1 MRLPQAMNLAQI
13 AGLIG
18 GRVHGDS
25 SILVESVSPSPM
37 NAKAEDLAFVFEQ
50 KLVKK
55 LAQCKAIA
63 VVAPF
68 GTEVDYPE
76 RNIILVERPNLAI
89 QKVLT
94 ALAPKRFY
102 PEKGVH
108 ATAVIDPSVSLG
120 ADVAIG
126 PYVVI
131 GPKSKIGDRTIIM
144 AHCVIGGA
152 VEIGEDCLFH
162 PSCLIADY
170 TKIGKHCIFQ
180 QGASMGADGFA
191 YVTEKASNFEKN
203 IAGAKDFSEEAN
215 PLLKIPQIGTVVIED
230 NVEVG
235 SYATIDRATMGATV
249 IGQGT
254 KIDNLVM
261 VAHNNRLG
269 RECLIVGS
277 VSIGGSCT
285 IGDRAV
291 LGGGSNLSDHL
302 KLGNDAV
309 LSGGSGAMRN
319 IDAGEIHAGTPALP
333 ARETFAMFANLR
345 RLPRVSEDVKDL
357 KRRIALLEEQILGG
371 K

>member
-1 MRLPQAMNLAQI
+1 MRLPQAMNLGQI

-25 SILVESVSPSPM
+25 SITVESVSPSPL

-50 KLVKK
+50 KLVRK
-55 LAQCKAIA
+55 LALCKAIA

-68 GTEVDYPE
+68 GTEVDFPD
-76 RNIILVERPNLAI
+76 RNMILVERPNLAI
-89 QKVLT
+89 QRVLT

-102 PEKGVH
+102 PEKGIH
-108 ATAVIDPSVSLG
+108 PTAIVDSSAEIA

-131 GPKSKIGDRTIIM
+131 GPKTKIGARSIIM

-152 VEIGEDCLFH
+152 VEIGEDALFY

-170 TKIGKHCIFQ
+170 CKVGNRVILQ

-191 YVTEKASNFEKN
+191 YVTEKPSNFEKN
-203 IAGAKDFSEEAN
+203 MAGSRDFSDAPN

-230 NVEVG
+230 DVEIG

-249 IGQGT
+249 VGQGT
-254 KIDNLVM
+254 KVDNLVM
-261 VAHNNRLG
+261 IAHNNRIG
-269 RECLIVGS
+269 RECLIVANA
-277 VSIGGSCT
+277 SIGGSCS

-291 LGGGSNLSDHL
+291 LGGSANLSDHL
-302 KLGNDAV
+302 KLANDAV
-309 LSGGSGAMRN
+309 LSGAAGAMKN
-319 IDAGEIHAGTPALP
+319 IDPGEIHAGTPAMP
-333 ARETFAMFANLR
+333 AREFFVMYANLR
-345 RLPRVSEDVKDL
+345 RLPRVTDDVKDL
-357 KRRIALLEEQILGG
+357 KRRIALLEERILGG

>member
-1 MRLPQAMNLAQI
+1 MRLPQAMNLGQI

-25 SILVESVSPSPM
+25 SIMVESVSPSPL
-37 NAKAEDLAFVFEQ
+37 NAKDDDLAFVFEQ

-55 LAQCKAIA
+55 LSQCKAIA

-76 RNIILVERPNLAI
+76 RNMILVERPNLAI
-89 QKVLT
+89 QKVLA

-102 PEKGVH
+102 PEKGIH
-108 ATAVIDPSVSLG
+108 PTAVVDSSATIGEG
-120 ADVAIG
+120 ACIG
-126 PYVVI
+126 AYVVI

-144 AHCVIGGA
+144 PHCVIGGA
-152 VEIGEDCLFH
+152 VEIGTDSILH

-170 TKIGKHCIFQ
+170 CKIGSHCILQ
-180 QGASMGADGFA
+180 QGASMGADGFG
-191 YVTEKASNFEKN
+191 YVTERPSNFEKN
-203 IAGAKDFSEEAN
+203 IAGTKDFSDDAN
-215 PLLKIPQIGTVVIED
+215 PLLKIPQIGNVVLED
-230 NVEVG
+230 YVEVG

-261 VAHNNRLG
+261 IAHNNRLG
-269 RECLIVGS
+269 RECLVVAS
-277 VSIGGSCT
+277 ASIGGSCS

-291 LGGGSNLSDHL
+291 LGGGANLSDHL

-309 LSGGSGAMRN
+309 LSGGSGAMKN
-319 IDAGEIHAGTPALP
+319 IDAGDIHAGTPAMP
-333 ARETFAMFANLR
+333 AREFFAMYANLR
-345 RLPRVSEDVKDL
+345 RLPRVTDDVKDL